1 MTSRTAVRVRW
12 KPYSPAAPGFTAD
25 LVVHHAQDMRV
36 PADEQA
42 RPHGPDAVD
51 DVRGVVARVAA
62 DVGHQ
67 HGDLLAR
74 EGQKLRVDAARE
86 AAVDV
91 ARDGAQ
97 GLEGGDAVGQ
107 LERADVA
114 RVPDFVYVTEKLPQ
128 PLVERA
134 VRVRKDAYA
143 FHRDQYLPFQS
154 VRMRSAIF
162 ASAAFCSSG
171 S

>member
-1 MTSRTAVRVRW
+1 MLPELIFDSVLKV
-12 KPYSPAAPGFTAD
+12 
-25 LVVHHAQDMRV
+25 L
-36 PADEQA
+36 
-42 RPHGPDAVD
+42 
-51 DVRGVVARVAA
+51 
-62 DVGHQ
+62 
-67 HGDLLAR
+67 GD
-74 EGQKLRVDAARE
+74 G
-86 AAVDV
+86 
-91 ARDGAQ
+91 
-97 GLEGGDAVGQ
+97 VGQ
-107 LERADVA
+107 FERPDVA
-114 RVPDFVYVTEKLPQ
+114 RVPDFVDVAEKLLQ